1 MHDAERVGLRHPAV
15 IVDRARP
22 VAAVVV
28 EFVDR
33 DDLARLRFGNQV
45 VVVEAPPGRRIAA
58 EGAAGKGGI
67 AAGARLHIEDPHLEH
82 IARLGAVDINRAGA
96 NMHAEPF
103 AGTAPM
109 DRCVERPGAAPVD
122 ILRVLRP
129 VEDALRAGVARDH
142 AGMVV
147 IGVMRQCLDRDEIT

>member
-1 MHDAERVGLRHPAV
+1 MTPKCRRTGPRTADLPPWLVDRAVHDAERVGLRPPAV

-45 VVVEAPPGRRIAA
+45 VVVGAPPGRRIAA

-67 AAGARLHIEDPHLEH
+67 AAGAPLHSQGPHRQA
-82 IARLGAVDINRAGA
+82 IA
-96 NMHAEPF
+96 
-103 AGTAPM
+103 
-109 DRCVERPGAAPVD
+109 
-122 ILRVLRP
+122 
-129 VEDALRAGVARDH
+129 
-142 AGMVV
+142 
-147 IGVMRQCLDRDEIT
+147 